1 MKKVSK
7 LGNEESLLE
16 PLRNEFFLAGTG
28 YLIIPKSRIYNLFL
42 LQNDFSWTS
51 KESHFEAGKT
61 TTWSIWTDFALR
73 RRDRKFTASGLL
85 LIEVNFQFARS
96 CRRGVKLKFSLGEG
110 PIRDKSRRHENSHF
124 SRNASLEAFRKKS
137 QARKKVGKVEIE
149 ETLLEHVRNDCPLGG
164 TGDPKIPESRIY
176 NLFLCQNEF
185 SWTSK
190 KSDLKQENHYLSDLN

>member
-7 LGNEESLLE
+7 LEIEESLLE
-16 PLRNEFFLAGTG
+16 HLRSEIFLAGTG
-28 YLIIPKSRIYNLFL
+28 DLKIPKSRIYNLFL

-96 CRRGVKLKFSLGEG
+96 CRRGVKLKFPLGKSS
-110 PIRDKSRRHENSHF
+110 IRDKS
-124 SRNASLEAFRKKS
+124 
-137 QARKKVGKVEIE
+137 
-149 ETLLEHVRNDCPLGG
+149 
-164 TGDPKIPESRIY
+164 
-176 NLFLCQNEF
+176 
-185 SWTSK
+185 
-190 KSDLKQENHYLSDLN
+190 